1 MKVLD
6 FTGLKNVQ
14 KVTKGLSQL
23 LADLQVYYTNLRGFH
38 WNIKGKNF
46 YVLHNQFEDM
56 YNDAADKV
64 DEVAE
69 RLRMLGETPQ
79 HNFSDYL
86 KVSQIKES
94 GLVTDGDQAMK
105 NILETYKYLIHLERQ
120 ISADAADI
128 GDDATVTLMG
138 DYIEEQ
144 EKAVWMM
151 VAYFQ

>member
-46 YVLHNQFEDM
+46 YVLHKQFEDM
-56 YNDAADKV
+56 YNDAAEKV

-69 RLRMLGETPQ
+69 RLLMLGETPQ
-79 HNFSDYL
+79 HKFGNRWRPSDEEYIGNI
-86 KVSQIKES
+86 QIPYPPRTS
-94 GLVTDGDQAMK
+94 
-105 NILETYKYLIHLERQ
+105 NIGRRCRNRR
-120 ISADAADI
+120 
-128 GDDATVTLMG
+128 
-138 DYIEEQ
+138 
-144 EKAVWMM
+144 
-151 VAYFQ
+151 

>member
-1 MKVLD
+1 
-6 FTGLKNVQ
+6 
-14 KVTKGLSQL
+14 

-46 YVLHNQFEDM
+46 YVLHKQFEDM
-56 YNDAADKV
+56 YNDAAEKV

-69 RLRMLGETPQ
+69 RLLMLGETPQ

-120 ISADAADI
+120 ISADAAEI
-128 GDDATVTLMG
+128 GAAEGPGSGAELAGRDTAGPDCHSAGAAGGRQPEGRAG
-138 DYIEEQ
+138 DHLIRL
-144 EKAVWMM
+144 VLLS
-151 VAYFQ
+151 

>member
-46 YVLHNQFEDM
+46 YVLHKQFEDM
-56 YNDAADKV
+56 YNDAAEKV

-69 RLRMLGETPQ
+69 RLLMLGETPQ

-105 NILETYKYLIHLERQ
+105 NIWRASGVLCRVV
-120 ISADAADI
+120 S
-128 GDDATVTLMG
+128 
-138 DYIEEQ
+138 
-144 EKAVWMM
+144 
-151 VAYFQ
+151 

>member
-46 YVLHNQFEDM
+46 YVLHKQFEDM
-56 YNDAADKV
+56 YNDAAEKV

-69 RLRMLGETPQ
+69 RLLMFGLSESIANKRKRFGNRWRPSNEEYIG
-79 HNFSDYL
+79 NI
-86 KVSQIKES
+86 QIPYPPRTS
-94 GLVTDGDQAMK
+94 
-105 NILETYKYLIHLERQ
+105 NIGRCCRNRR
-120 ISADAADI
+120 
-128 GDDATVTLMG
+128 
-138 DYIEEQ
+138 
-144 EKAVWMM
+144 
-151 VAYFQ
+151 

>member
-1 MKVLD
+1 
-6 FTGLKNVQ
+6 
-14 KVTKGLSQL
+14 
-23 LADLQVYYTNLRGFH
+23 
-38 WNIKGKNF
+38 
-46 YVLHNQFEDM
+46 M
-56 YNDAADKV
+56 YNDAAEKV

-69 RLRMLGETPQ
+69 RLLMLGETPQ

-94 GLVTDGDQAMK
+94 GLVADGDQAMK

-120 ISADAADI
+120 ISADAAEI